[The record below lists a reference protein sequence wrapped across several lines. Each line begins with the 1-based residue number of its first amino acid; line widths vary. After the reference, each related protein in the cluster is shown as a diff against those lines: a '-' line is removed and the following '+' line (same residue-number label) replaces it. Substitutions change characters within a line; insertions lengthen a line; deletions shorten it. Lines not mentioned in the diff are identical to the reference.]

1 MLTSPGTD
9 ANRAD
14 PSPQAGLVV
23 RLSVPGATADG
34 RRGGRE
40 VSADGQS
47 PRATQPG
54 PDLRG
59 IARAVEDLVHAVA
72 PDVVTSVE
80 IELREPAR
88 PTRPVSAP
96 GSAGTPVSSPANGS
110 ASSLVGQRR
119 WGTPNEETAAV
130 TALAPVPAATPRAPG
145 SGEPFDVDTT
155 RRTLELDGEPV
166 ELTRREFDLLAFLER
181 HRGQA
186 LGRDELMRAVWHT
199 GYISGDRTIDVHVRR
214 LRVKLGRHADRLVT
228 LRGYGYRLD

>member
-1 MLTSPGTD
+1 M
-9 ANRAD
+9 
-14 PSPQAGLVV
+14 
-23 RLSVPGATADG
+23 PGAPDARRPGVSGDDNGG
-34 RRGGRE
+34 RR
-40 VSADGQS
+40 
-47 PRATQPG
+47 PG

-88 PTRPVSAP
+88 PGRST
-96 GSAGTPVSSPANGS
+96 NG
-110 ASSLVGQRR
+110 ARR
-119 WGTPNEETAAV
+119 WASPGDEPGDASPTRT
-130 TALAPVPAATPRAPG
+130 TALAPVPTAATTTSSSRTESRTEGRAESRAGNRPAGGEPG
-145 SGEPFDVDTT
+145 RPAEPFDVDIT
-155 RRTLELDGEPV
+155 RRTLELDGDPV

>member
-9 ANRAD
+9 ANRGD
-14 PSPQAGLVV
+14 HSPQAGLVV

-34 RRGGRE
+34 QP
-40 VSADGQS
+40 S
-47 PRATQPG
+47 RAPKPG

-80 IELREPAR
+80 IELREPAAR
-88 PTRPVSAP
+88 TRPSEPPSTPARPNPLVGPRRWSAP
-96 GSAGTPVSSPANGS
+96 
-110 ASSLVGQRR
+110 
-119 WGTPNEETAAV
+119 AADDGARAA
-130 TALAPVPAATPRAPG
+130 ALTPVPATDPPAPREP
-145 SGEPFDVDTT
+145 GEPFDVDTT

-214 LRVKLGRHADRLVT
+214 LRVKLGHHADRLVT

>member
-1 MLTSPGTD
+1 MLTSPGPD
-9 ANRAD
+9 ANRGDHA
-14 PSPQAGLVV
+14 QAGLVV
-23 RLSVPGATADG
+23 RLSMPGAAAPGPSRPGDG
-34 RRGGRE
+34 PTPRG
-40 VSADGQS
+40 QH
-47 PRATQPG
+47 QPG

-80 IELREPAR
+80 IELREPVRAGR
-88 PTRPVSAP
+88 PNPPAP
-96 GSAGTPVSSPANGS
+96 SP
-110 ASSLVGQRR
+110 RR
-119 WGTPNEETAAV
+119 WVAGEEETAARP
-130 TALAPVPAATPRAPG
+130 TALAPVPAAPPTSTPREP
-145 SGEPFDVDTT
+145 GEPFDVDTT
-155 RRTLELDGEPV
+155 RRTLELNGEPV

-214 LRVKLGRHADRLVT
+214 LRVKLGPHADRLVT

>member
-1 MLTSPGTD
+1 MLTSPGPD
-9 ANRAD
+9 ANRGD
-14 PSPQAGLVV
+14 HPQTGLVV
-23 RLSVPGATADG
+23 RLSVPGVQAEG
-34 RRGGRE
+34 
-40 VSADGQS
+40 
-47 PRATQPG
+47 PRPQQPG

-72 PDVVTSVE
+72 PDVLTSVE

-88 PTRPVSAP
+88 PAEAP
-96 GSAGTPVSSPANGS
+96 AK
-110 ASSLVGQRR
+110 VGQRR
-119 WGTPNEETAAV
+119 WNTEDSGRP
-130 TALAPVPAATPRAPG
+130 TALAPVPAAQTPDEPSA
-145 SGEPFDVDTT
+145 GEPFDVDTT

-214 LRVKLGRHADRLVT
+214 LRVKLGSHADRLVT

>member
-1 MLTSPGTD
+1 MLTSPGPD
-9 ANRAD
+9 ANRGD
-14 PSPQAGLVV
+14 HSQTGLVV
-23 RLSVPGATADG
+23 RLSVPGTPADA
-34 RRGGRE
+34 RRGARE
-40 VSADGQS
+40 VTGDGQG
-47 PRATQPG
+47 PRAQHQPG

-72 PDVVTSVE
+72 PDVITSVE
-80 IELREPAR
+80 IELREPGR
-88 PTRPVSAP
+88 PAGLGQGGPKP
-96 GSAGTPVSSPANGS
+96 AGTNG
-110 ASSLVGQRR
+110 AVVGRR
-119 WGTPNEETAAV
+119 WAPLDDEAGKRP
-130 TALAPVPAATPRAPG
+130 LAPVPAESPRDPA
-145 SGEPFDVDTT
+145 EPFDVDTT
-155 RRTLELDGEPV
+155 RRTLALDGDPV

>member
-9 ANRAD
+9 ANRGD
-14 PSPQAGLVV
+14 HSPQAGLVV
-23 RLSVPGATADG
+23 RLSVPDG

-40 VSADGQS
+40 VSADGQP
-47 PRATQPG
+47 PRATKPG

-80 IELREPAR
+80 IELREPVRPGTPAVPPRPNPLGGPRRWSTPSEDNVEVAR
-88 PTRPVSAP
+88 P
-96 GSAGTPVSSPANGS
+96 
-110 ASSLVGQRR
+110 
-119 WGTPNEETAAV
+119 
-130 TALAPVPAATPRAPG
+130 TALAPVPAADSPAPREP
-145 SGEPFDVDTT
+145 GEPFDVDTT
-155 RRTLELDGEPV
+155 RRTLELDGAPV

-228 LRGYGYRLD
+228 LRGFGYRLD

>member
-1 MLTSPGTD
+1 M
-9 ANRAD
+9 
-14 PSPQAGLVV
+14 
-23 RLSVPGATADG
+23 
-34 RRGGRE
+34 
-40 VSADGQS
+40 
-47 PRATQPG
+47 
-54 PDLRG
+54 
-59 IARAVEDLVHAVA
+59 EDLVHAVA

-88 PTRPVSAP
+88 TGRGASPSTNGTALNGTALNGTRRWAAP
-96 GSAGTPVSSPANGS
+96 AADDTDGLSPATN
-110 ASSLVGQRR
+110 R
-119 WGTPNEETAAV
+119 TP
-130 TALAPVPAATPRAPG
+130 ALAPVPASTSSSSTEPREP
-145 SGEPFDVDTT
+145 GEPFDVDTT
-155 RRTLELDGEPV
+155 RRTLELDGSPV